1 MLMRN
6 STRCPVALS
15 LAVLIGLICSTRASA
30 EGRCGGVLMAT
41 RTTVI
46 KDRKEMVQKLGFYA
60 IDGGL
65 VMDGKSTCTS
75 IRIEC
80 SKEARTCR
88 TATAITMMSASMRQP
103 EVIGVMMSDDYRV
116 TEWTRDTI
124 SAEMHTPVDGTSY
137 LHIAINDGAP
147 DKAQVINITKS
158 LIAKPGEWVTE
169 VLTVANDPAL
179 EERLHPA
186 QR

>member
-1 MLMRN
+1 M
-6 STRCPVALS
+6 
-15 LAVLIGLICSTRASA
+15 
-30 EGRCGGVLMAT
+30 
-41 RTTVI
+41 I

-88 TATAITMMSASMRQP
+88 TATATTNAFMGRPQ
-103 EVIGVMMSDDYRV
+103 VIGVMLSDDYRV

-124 SAEMHTPVDGTSY
+124 SAEMHTPVGGTSY
-137 LHIAINDGAP
+137 LHLAINDGAP
-147 DKAQVINITKS
+147 DKVQVINITKS
-158 LIAKPGEWVTE
+158 LIAKLGEWITE

>member
-1 MLMRN
+1 MRN
-6 STRCPVALS
+6 NTRCPVALW
-15 LAVLIGLICSTRASA
+15 LAVVIGLSCSPGASA
-30 EGRCGGVLMAT
+30 EDRCGGVLMAI
-41 RTTVI
+41 RTAVM

-60 IDGGL
+60 LDGGL

-88 TATAITMMSASMRQP
+88 TATATTNALMGQP
-103 EVIGVMMSDDYRV
+103 QVMGVMMSDDYKV

-124 SAEMHTPVDGTSY
+124 SAEMQTPVGGMSY

-147 DKAQVINITKS
+147 DNAQVINVFKS
-158 LIAKPGEWVTE
+158 LVAKPGEWVTE
-169 VLTVANDPAL
+169 VLTVANDPAI
-179 EERLHPA
+179 EERLHPT
-186 QR
+186 RR

>member
-1 MLMRN
+1 MEPRLT
-6 STRCPVALS
+6 TRFLGSLS
-15 LAVLIGLICSTRASA
+15 IAVLIGLVCSTTEIRA
-30 EGRCGGVLMAT
+30 EDRCGGVLMAT
-41 RTTVI
+41 RTVTM

-80 SKEARTCR
+80 SKEARACR
-88 TATAITMMSASMRQP
+88 TATATTNAFMGQP
-103 EVIGVMMSDDYRV
+103 QVIGVFMSDDYRV

-124 SAEMHTPVDGTSY
+124 SAEMHTPVGGTSY

-147 DKAQVINITKS
+147 DKAEVINITKS
-158 LIAKPGEWVTE
+158 LIAKPGEWITE

-186 QR
+186 PR

>member
-1 MLMRN
+1 MSSCNGHSLLMRN
-6 STRCPVALS
+6 NTRCPVALS

-30 EGRCGGVLMAT
+30 EDRCGGVLMAT
-41 RTTVI
+41 RTTVM

-88 TATAITMMSASMRQP
+88 TATATTAFMGQP
-103 EVIGVMMSDDYRV
+103 QVIGVMMSDDYRV

-124 SAEMHTPVDGTSY
+124 SAEMHTRAGPRICTSRSMMV
-137 LHIAINDGAP
+137 LP
-147 DKAQVINITKS
+147 TK
-158 LIAKPGEWVTE
+158 P
-169 VLTVANDPAL
+169 
-179 EERLHPA
+179 R
-186 QR
+186 